1 MLCLCLLCSKS
12 WRLCP
17 KIKYTPELSDA
28 EKALRNYVIY
38 GKKSLTDA
46 DWSVVTEGSEA
57 DYNFFKVGVDLK

>member
-1 MLCLCLLCSKS
+1 MKLYSKEICFES
-12 WRLCP
+12 GVP

-46 DWSVVTEGSEA
+46 DWSVVAEGSEA